1 MTLATRCPDCGET
14 LCVEE
19 TAAGCRVRCSKCRHV
34 FVVSSV
40 IFDKS
45 RGNVA
50 AVTMSPETG
59 ASTDRGDATST
70 PRLATETATLNE
82 LPAGRMGTSVPR
94 KFGRFE
100 LRAILGQGTYGQVF
114 RAFDCVLDR
123 QVALKIPKL
132 PHDRSLS
139 VERFLREAKAAG
151 RLNHPNIVAVYESGR
166 IENNY
171 YIAAELVDGEPLS
184 TRIGGGVAPLQA
196 AACCRDLAGALAYA
210 HDNGVVHRDIK
221 PGNILIN
228 RAGRPQITDF
238 GLAKRVNQDATM
250 TTEGGMLG
258 TPAYMSPEQARG
270 QIKQI
275 GPASDQYSLGAV
287 LYEMLTGRRPFEGP
301 AHIVIAK
308 AAGDDPPPRPRA
320 IRRSIPRDLEA
331 ICLRCL
337 EKDPARRYPD
347 AHALEEDLDRWIEGR
362 PVRVRAVGTLERLAR
377 WCRRNPQLAVSLAT
391 TLVLTVLLATGAAF
405 TRVIRDRDRVA
416 ALVREKAAAASAS
429 QRQLAINEFE
439 RGRNLCETGDLT
451 QGLLW
456 LASGLEKLTPE
467 MADLDRPIRSYI
479 GSWLPHL
486 HRLRL
491 VIGHDRPVNS
501 VAISPDGK
509 YAISG
514 SGKENQEGRAQIW
527 DLKSGAAVGPP
538 IEHGAGV
545 MQVAYS
551 PTGAFVATASL
562 DKTARIIEPSTG
574 RPVHI
579 LKHPDGVWC
588 VAFSHDGSRL
598 VTGCSD
604 ENARLWDV
612 KTGTVLGPPLHHP
625 RQFPDQVYN
634 GGFNLQPRV
643 MRADFSPD
651 GKLLVTATWSR
662 RLTVWDLA
670 SHSIVARTP
679 SPVAVPR
686 AVGFHPDGRK
696 LVAQFE
702 DDGWQAPQLRD
713 ATTLNPTGPKFPHRS
728 RLTSICASPDGK
740 SVLTTGDQ
748 LARLWNAESGE
759 EIGQAFSH
767 SVRVTSAAFSRDQ
780 KTVVTAGA
788 DGTVRVWSVS
798 WVPLKGR
805 ALKHNSRCGVYF
817 LPDGHSMMTS
827 DKERLP
833 GDPSEVV
840 PDRLRILDCE
850 TGKVLAGPFVP
861 SKDIPTNGG
870 VTSSIAFTSDGKL
883 FARGNYNSA
892 RLFRSDT
899 GAPLTEPLIHPNQV
913 EALAFSPDDNLLV
926 TGCHDGGVRFWDRRS
941 HAFVEPTIMHKA
953 RIASIRFSPDGRLLF
968 TASLDGIARMWD
980 WQTRAPVGAE
990 MRHREGITSAA
1001 FRPDG
1006 KIVATASDDAT
1017 VHFWSVP
1024 EGTPAHPLIPNVLR
1038 VQTVLFSPDG
1048 NRVITSGTDG
1058 STRIWD
1064 YATGLPTARPLLRE
1078 SYVWCTDINRD
1089 GTLIATAGS
1098 DRAVRLWDVPQPIDG
1113 DPQNV
1118 TMQLETLLG
1127 AALGPDQQI
1136 RTLEVDEWQ
1145 NRARRLG
1152 KSD

>member
-1 MTLATRCPDCGET
+1 MTLATRCPQCTET
-14 LCVEE
+14 LCVEG
-19 TAAGCRVRCSKCRHV
+19 TAAGCCVRCSKCRHV

-59 ASTDRGDATST
+59 ASTNRGDATAT
-70 PRLATETATLNE
+70 PRLANETRTFDE
-82 LPAGRMGTSVPR
+82 SPACGTVSSLPR

-100 LRAILGQGTYGQVF
+100 LRAILGQGSYGQVF
-114 RAFDCVLDR
+114 QAVDCVLDR
-123 QVALKIPKL
+123 QVALKTPKL
-132 PHDRSLS
+132 PHDQSLS

-166 IENNY
+166 IENDY

-184 TRIGGGVAPLQA
+184 TRIGGAVAPLQA
-196 AACCRDLAGALAYA
+196 AAWCRDLAGALAYA

-221 PGNILIN
+221 PGNILID

-270 QIKQI
+270 QVKQI
-275 GPASDQYSLGAV
+275 GPASDQYCLGVV
-287 LYEMLTGRRPFEGP
+287 LYEMLTGKRPFEGP
-301 AHIVIAK
+301 PHIVIAK
-308 AAGDDPPPRPRA
+308 AAGDDPPPRPRG
-320 IRRSIPRDLEA
+320 IRSSIPRDLEA

-377 WCRRNPQLAVSLAT
+377 WCRRNPQLAASLAT

-416 ALVREKAAAASAS
+416 ALAREKAAAASAS

-439 RGRNLCETGDLT
+439 RGRNFCERGDLT

-456 LASGLEKLTPE
+456 LARGLEKLTPE

-509 YAISG
+509 YLVSG
-514 SGKENQEGRAQIW
+514 SGNETQEGRAQIW
-527 DLKSGAAVGPP
+527 DLKTGAAVGPP
-538 IEHGAGV
+538 IVHAAGV

-551 PTGAFVATASL
+551 PTGAFIATASL
-562 DKTARIIEPSTG
+562 DKTARIIEPATG
-574 RPVHI
+574 RLVHN
-579 LKHPDGVWC
+579 LTHPDAVWC
-588 VAFSHDGSRL
+588 VAFSVDGSRL

-625 RQFPDQVYN
+625 RQFPDKAYN
-634 GGFNLQPRV
+634 DGFNIQPRV
-643 MRADFSPD
+643 TRAEFSPA
-651 GKLLVTATWSR
+651 GQLLVTATGSR
-662 RLTVWDLA
+662 LLTVWNLA
-670 SHSIVARTP
+670 SRSIVAQSR
-679 SPVAVPR
+679 PVAIPW
-686 AVGFHPDGRK
+686 AAGFHPKGPK
-696 LVAQFE
+696 VLAQLE
-702 DDGWQAPQLRD
+702 GDGWKAPQLYD
-713 ATTLNPTGPKFPHRS
+713 ATTLKPTGPTFPHRS
-728 RLTSICASPDGK
+728 RLTSMCASPDGS

-748 LARLWNAESGE
+748 MARLWNVESGE

-767 SVRVTSAAFSRDQ
+767 SVLVTSGAFSRDQ

-798 WVPLKGR
+798 WAPLKGR
-805 ALKHNSRCGVYF
+805 AFTHNSGGGVYF
-817 LPDGHSMMTS
+817 LPDGRSMMTS
-827 DKERLP
+827 DKERP
-833 GDPSEVV
+833 AGDPSDVV

-850 TGKVLAGPFVP
+850 TGKVLAGPFIP
-861 SKDIPTNGG
+861 SKDVPANGG
-870 VTSSIAFTSDGKL
+870 VTSSITFTSDGKI
-883 FARGNYNSA
+883 FARGNYNSS

-899 GAPLTEPLIHPNQV
+899 GAPLTDPLIHPARV
-913 EALAFSPDDNLLV
+913 EPLAFSPDDSLLV
-926 TGCHDGGVRFWDRRS
+926 TGCNDGGVRFWDLRS
-941 HAFVEPTIMHKA
+941 RKFVAPAITQKA
-953 RIASIRFSPDGRLLF
+953 RIASVRFSPDGRLLL
-968 TASLDGIARMWD
+968 TASVDGNARLWD

-990 MRHREGITSAA
+990 MRNTGGITSAA

-1024 EGTPAHPLIPNVLR
+1024 EGTSAHPLIPNVIG

-1048 NRVITSGTDG
+1048 NRAITSGTDG

-1064 YATGLPTARPLLRE
+1064 YATGLPAARPLLRE
-1078 SYVWCTDINRD
+1078 SYVWRTEINRD

-1098 DRAVRLWDVPQPIDG
+1098 DPAVRLWDVPQPIEG
-1113 DPQNV
+1113 DPQRV

-1127 AALGPDQQI
+1127 ATLGPDQQV
-1136 RTLEVDEWQ
+1136 RTLDTDEWK
-1145 NRARRLG
+1145 NRARQSG
-1152 KSD
+1152 KFD